1 MIFREQTDGRSVLV
15 TPDNLVYIIYRRTQN
30 PLGLEHINDKV
41 YIRLEDADRD
51 RELLG
56 LEDLYIMT
64 CELVKGDEP

>member
-1 MIFREQTDGRSVLV
+1 MIFRKQTDGRNVLV
-15 TPDNLVYIIYRRTQN
+15 TPDNLVYIIYRRTKN

-64 CELVKGDEP
+64 CELVKGDEA